1 MIPFKFDEDSHIYS
15 IERGYGRGKIETIEI
30 PGCTRVID
38 TGGWDTYANVR
49 EDILERKSAIGREV
63 HRATVLYDRGVLD
76 WKTLDPR
83 VAPYVA
89 GWKYFRDLTGFVPI
103 LSEHLAVCEVHR
115 RRFGLRIDCF
125 GKTGFRAGYK
135 RGIETIVEKKCT
147 VAKARRHDLQTAGY
161 AIGLPKRGVKSA
173 FARFLSRRRMIVYLK
188 PKGDPDI
195 HECDR
200 REDYEIFMALLT
212 VTEFKLRE
220 MRIERESPCTVAR
233 RLLRPRT

>member
-1 MIPFKFDEDSHIYS
+1 MKQIDFAFDEAEHIYTLKNGV
-15 IERGYGRGKIETIEI
+15 EV

-49 EDILERKSAIGREV
+49 ADILERKSAIGKEV

-76 WKTLDPR
+76 WDSLDPR

-89 GWKYFRDLTGFVPI
+89 GWKYFRDVTGFVPI
-103 LSEHLAVCEVHR
+103 ISEYLAVCEVNGR
-115 RRFGLRIDCF
+115 KFGLKIDCQGLT
-125 GKTGFRAGYK
+125 GKRAGIK
-135 RGIETIVEKKCT
+135 SGIDTIVEKKTT
-147 VAKARRHDLQTAGY
+147 VAKARRHELQTAGY

-173 FARFLSRRRMIVYLK
+173 LARFLSRRRIIVYLK
-188 PKGDPDI
+188 PKGRPDI

-220 MRIERESPCTVAR
+220 MRIERESPCAVAR
-233 RLLRPRT
+233 RLLKPRT

>member
-1 MIPFKFDEDSHIYS
+1 MIAFDFNETEHIYTLKNGA
-15 IERGYGRGKIETIEI
+15 EV

-49 EDILERKSAIGREV
+49 ADILERKSAIGREV

-103 LSEHLAVCEVHR
+103 LSEHLAVCEVHGR
-115 RRFGLRIDCF
+115 KFGLRIDCQ
-125 GKTGFRAGYK
+125 GMTGGV
-135 RGIETIVEKKCT
+135 RGRIGTDTIVEKKTT
-147 VAKARRHDLQTAGY
+147 VAKARRHELQTAGY

-173 FARFLSRRRMIVYLK
+173 FARFLSRRRLIVYLK
-188 PKGDPDI
+188 PKGNPDI

-200 REDYEIFMALLT
+200 REDYDIFMALLT

-220 MRIERESPCTVAR
+220 MRIERETPCTVAR